1 MYDVQI
7 NALMGSGLAAEND
20 VLAKRPY
27 IATNGRHAGKPVVAY
42 NTGQMD
48 NNGQPVYAERLV
60 ANATLRKDE
69 WINLEDVI
77 IESFRERLVVVS
89 DLMSAGLTYNVGGLG
104 TLTSE
109 WEDGSEM
116 TDANITMD
124 GETDVEKDRQE
135 FGLQR
140 VPVPLIHKDFKIS
153 ERSLLAS
160 RTRGAGLD
168 VTQGTEAARAVAR
181 VSESIVFNGA
191 NIGGSDGGRIYGFTN
206 FPHRE
211 TYQISDWTDADA
223 VSPEDI
229 LSEILAMVAKME
241 TQQRVYGPFT
251 LYIPGAYASR
261 FREDFKEFSDRTL
274 MDRVTSEDVIA
285 NVRVADRLAVG
296 NVVLVQLTRSVIDL
310 AIASDVTTVNWSSGS
325 GMTNYFKVFA
335 AWAPRLKTD
344 HDKRCGILHGSLSS

>member
-1 MYDVQI
+1 MFDVQVDTF
-7 NALMGSGLAAEND
+7 MGSGLAAEND

-27 IATNGRHAGKPVVAY
+27 IATSGRNKGKPVVVF

-48 NNGQPVYAERLV
+48 NNGQPVYSERVV

-69 WINLEDVI
+69 FINLEDAL
-77 IESFRERLVVVS
+77 IEAFRERLVIVD
-89 DLMSAGLTYNVGGLG
+89 DLISAGLTYSVGGLG

-109 WEDGSEM
+109 WEDASEM
-116 TDANITMD
+116 TDAEITMD
-124 GETDVEKDRQE
+124 GETDVARDRQE

-140 VPVPLIHKDFKIS
+140 VPIPLIHKDFKIP
-153 ERSLLAS
+153 ERMLLAS

-168 VTQGTEAARAVAR
+168 VTQGVEAARAVAR
-181 VSESIVFNGA
+181 VSESMVFNGA
-191 NIGGSDGGRIYGFTN
+191 NIGGSDGGRIYGLTN
-206 FPHRE
+206 FPKRE
-211 TYQISDWTDADA
+211 TISIGDWGDDDVT
-223 VSPEDI
+223 PEDI
-229 LSEILAMVAKME
+229 FKDILAMIKKME
-241 TQQRVYGPFT
+241 TEQRIYGPFD

-274 MDRVTSEDVIA
+274 MERVTSEDNI
-285 NVRVADRLAVG
+285 NRVRVADKLATG
-296 NVVLVQLTRSVIDL
+296 NVVMVQLSRSVIDL

-344 HDKRCGILHGSLSS
+344 HDGRCGIMHATVGS